1 VIFNR
6 PVLLEAQTSVND
18 IVVPVSFI
26 VICKTSSKMGG
37 NEANTGI
44 GKFEADSTASLVAS
58 NSRET
63 GL

>member
-1 VIFNR
+1 MIFNR
-6 PVLLEAQTSVND
+6 PILLEAQPSVDD

-26 VICKTSSKMGG
+26 VVCKTSSKMGG
-37 NEANTGI
+37 DEANAGI
-44 GKFEADSTASLVAS
+44 GEFEADSTASLVAS